1 MPEPRPRR
9 FPSRA
14 AAALAF
20 ALAATVTTAP
30 GIATARAATPVDL
43 ELVLAVDA
51 SASVSYDE
59 FNLQMT
65 GLARAFRDKAVI
77 GAIES
82 AAPRGVAVS
91 LIQWSGA
98 GAQALAV
105 GWTLVRDGASARAFA
120 ARIDAAPRMVSAGG
134 TAIGAAIARAAAAFD
149 GNGYQG
155 VRRAIDVSGDG
166 VSNRGPPPE
175 IARARALA
183 AGITVN
189 GLAILNDEPGLDG
202 YYARAVIGGAG
213 SFVIAADDYADF
225 ARAIRLKLILEA
237 TGAPMA
243 EAPAPRLRREARN
256 QPPAG

>member
-1 MPEPRPRR
+1 VTGPRRHR
-9 FPSRA
+9 FPSPA
-14 AAALAF
+14 FAALALV
-20 ALAATVTTAP
+20 LAGMLAP
-30 GIATARAATPVDL
+30 ARAATPVDL

-65 GLARAFRDKAVI
+65 GLARAFRDEAVI

-82 AAPRGVAVS
+82 AAPRGIAVA

-105 GWTLVRDGASARAFA
+105 DWALVRDGASARDFA
-120 ARIDAAPRMVSAGG
+120 ARIDAAPRLVIGG
-134 TAIGAAIARAAAAFD
+134 ATAIGDAIARAQAAFD
-149 GNGYQG
+149 GNGYEG
-155 VRRAIDVSGDG
+155 VRRVIDVSGDG
-166 VSNRGPPPE
+166 ASNRGTPPE
-175 IARARALA
+175 IARDRALA
-183 AGITVN
+183 AGITIN
-189 GLAILNDEPGLDG
+189 GLAILDEEPKLDG
-202 YYARAVIGGAG
+202 YYARAVIGGTGA
-213 SFVIAADDYADF
+213 FVITADDFADF

-256 QPPAG
+256 PIPAG